1 MKNPKVLVLGAR
13 GMIGRQVLS
22 ELLNAGI
29 DVVGTT
35 RSLKKVSNEMKPNFV
50 EFEAIG
56 ASPIEIRDLINEF
69 DVVVNTL
76 GLIKQK
82 IDEKSTDSR
91 KSAIELNAI
100 FPSRL
105 NDALN
110 PVRQRVIQI
119 ATDCVFS
126 GTQSERTETSAH
138 DAFDVYGKTKSL
150 GEVPSN
156 SFLNLRCSLIGFEN
170 SDGLG
175 LLNWVISQ
183 PKNAKISG
191 YRNHLWN
198 GITSQA
204 FARIVLAEVT
214 APTLLSGTFHIVP
227 KDSVTKSELV
237 SQILDRFERI
247 DVEVNETD
255 ATESVNRCLS
265 TIFPDEISNLWIRAG
280 YEEVPA
286 IGFLVSTMPLD

>member
-22 ELLNAGI
+22 ELLDAGI

-35 RSLKKVSNEMKPNFV
+35 RSLEKVSNEMKANFV
-50 EFEAIG
+50 EFEAMG
-56 ASPIEIRDLINEF
+56 ASQIQIRDLINEF
-69 DVVVNTL
+69 DVVINTL

-82 IDEKSTDSR
+82 IDENSSDSR
-91 KSAIELNAI
+91 QSAIELNAI

-105 NDALN
+105 NDAVN
-110 PVRQRVIQI
+110 PQRQRVIQI

-126 GTQSERTETSAH
+126 GKLSERSETSAH

-156 SFLNLRCSLIGFEN
+156 SFLNLRCSVIGFEN

-183 PKNAKISG
+183 PENAKISG

-204 FARIVLAEVT
+204 FAKIVLAEVT
-214 APTLLSGTFHIVP
+214 APMLLSGTFHIVP
-227 KDSVTKSELV
+227 KDSVTKAELV
-237 SQILDRFERI
+237 TQILTRFERL
-247 DVEVNETD
+247 DVKVNETD
-255 ATESVNRCLS
+255 AIESVNRCLS
-265 TIFPDEISNLWIRAG
+265 TNFPDEISNLWIHAG
-280 YEEVPA
+280 YEAVPT